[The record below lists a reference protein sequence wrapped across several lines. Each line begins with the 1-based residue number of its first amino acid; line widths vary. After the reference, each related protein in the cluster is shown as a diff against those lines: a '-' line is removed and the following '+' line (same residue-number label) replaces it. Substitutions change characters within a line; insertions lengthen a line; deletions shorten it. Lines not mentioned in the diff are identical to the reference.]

1 MTKAQRKKAI
11 EETFTGTQVGMILED
26 VRDDFKVIAEQHTD
40 IMKKINGLEDK
51 FGSLDDK
58 VGSLEGK
65 LDKFVIETRDNFKAV
80 FDYLSRI
87 EDDFVALKEKVE
99 KLDAE
104 KTSSKDFKWLKN
116 KVLEIEKK
124 LEEYKKQQTM
134 LSAKM

>member
-1 MTKAQRKKAI
+1 ML
-11 EETFTGTQVGMILED
+11 TGTQVGMILED

-40 IMKKINGLEDK
+40 IMKKIGGLEDK
-51 FGSLDDK
+51 FGSLEGK
-58 VGSLEGK
+58 VGSLEGT

-80 FDYLSRI
+80 FNYLSHI

-99 KLDAE
+99 KLDATE
-104 KTSSKDFKWLKN
+104 TNSKDFKWLKN

-124 LEEYKKQQTM
+124 LEEYKKQQTI

>member
-1 MTKAQRKKAI
+1 MIK
-11 EETFTGTQVGMILED
+11 ETFTGTQVGMVLED

-40 IMKKINGLEDK
+40 IMKKIG
-51 FGSLDDK
+51 GLDDK

-65 LDKFVIETRDNFKAV
+65 LDNFIVETRDNFKAV

-99 KLDAE
+99 ELDAK

-124 LEEYKKQQTM
+124 LEEHKKQQTM